1 MNAVFAQWKSETAV
15 AARSLA
21 EGLRPRH
28 EIHRVSES
36 LLKNYDN
43 RPLTDKYAMYQH
55 LMDYWAET
63 MQDDF
68 YELSAAGWKAGNEVV
83 RSEKKTKKGD
93 KETVKQ
99 VPGLEGLEGRLI
111 PPALM
116 VQEFFAR
123 EQKAIDD
130 LEAQAESLAATME
143 ELREEHGGE
152 DGLLS
157 NATDDKGKISKAG
170 LTKAIKDLGRRN
182 ADNGE
187 EYDKLQEYKA
197 LTEQEAAIQTSIK
210 AARAELEKKVIAQ
223 YPKLPIEQIK
233 TIVIEKKWLAAMEA
247 RISTEMEN
255 ISHRLTR
262 RIKELA
268 ERYET
273 PLPQLD
279 NSVAELTAKVADH
292 LKKMGFA

>member
-1 MNAVFAQWKSETAV
+1 
-15 AARSLA
+15 
-21 EGLRPRH
+21 
-28 EIHRVSES
+28 
-36 LLKNYDN
+36 
-43 RPLTDKYAMYQH
+43 
-55 LMDYWAET
+55 
-63 MQDDF
+63 
-68 YELSAAGWKAGNEVV
+68 
-83 RSEKKTKKGD
+83 
-93 KETVKQ
+93 
-99 VPGLEGLEGRLI
+99 
-111 PPALM
+111 
-116 VQEFFAR
+116 
-123 EQKAIDD
+123 
-130 LEAQAESLAATME
+130 ME

-197 LTEQEAAIQTSIK
+197 LTEQETLIQASIK

-223 YPKLPIEQIK
+223 YPKLSIEQIK

-247 RISTEMEN
+247 RIGTEMEN